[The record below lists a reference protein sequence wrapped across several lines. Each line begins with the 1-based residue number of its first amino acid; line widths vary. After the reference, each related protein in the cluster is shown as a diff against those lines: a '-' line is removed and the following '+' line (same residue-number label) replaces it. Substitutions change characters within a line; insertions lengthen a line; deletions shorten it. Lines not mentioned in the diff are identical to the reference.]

1 MALTATTTLDIVG
14 QTSTISF
21 NQGATLVDQITLGSN
36 AITYQAIS
44 TYNLSKSDMALYYA
58 FLNIFLL
65 SLYTNFPTVSQNTNL
80 IFPNSVFNIT
90 RSFAGVTHLTY
101 TQASNGNTFLT
112 INYVPIATA
121 ASWIARASPITI
133 SLQEFIFGVEMQRQ
147 YFNQV
152 SLS

>member
-1 MALTATTTLDIVG
+1 MVLTAVTTLDIVG

-21 NQGATLVDQITLGSN
+21 NQGVTLVDQITFGSN

-44 TYNLSKSDMALYYA
+44 TYTLSKSDIALYNA
-58 FLNIFLL
+58 FQNVFLL
-65 SLYTNFPTVSQNTNL
+65 SIFTNFPTLAQNSNL

-101 TQASNGNTFLT
+101 TQSSNATTFLT
-112 INYVPIATA
+112 TNYVPVAVA
-121 ASWIARASPITI
+121 ASWLARGSAVTI
-133 SLQEFIFGVEMQRQ
+133 SLQEFIFGVQMQVQ

-152 SLS
+152 LLN